1 MFLEILQNSQE
12 NACAKVTIS
21 INFIKIETLAQMFS
35 CEFWEIS
42 KKTFFTEHLWTS
54 ASELYWFLNPMSNK
68 LLKVDDKSTKVL
80 PYENTRAIVENVYQS
95 WI

>member
-1 MFLEILQNSQE
+1 
-12 NACAKVTIS
+12 
-21 INFIKIETLAQMFS
+21 MFS

-95 WI
+95 WIWRHQNDVIDILFHTLLYFHCRL